1 MQDGVHTAVLLEPDA
16 LNAKILHSSLPDGT
30 LPVHASVEEA
40 LADAPA
46 RGGERHLGAQLA
58 ELTRILLDATSVSQ
72 ALQHV
77 VAATTVV
84 IPHARLVS
92 ITLRDPG
99 GRFFTPVEI
108 PDIAADLDDVQYRT
122 GSGPCLDAARPDG
135 PAYSLDQDLSRT
147 SAWPQFA
154 AVATAHGLN
163 AVLSTALL
171 PAQRAGVGGALNI
184 YAHRGGI
191 TETDRH
197 CALLLATHASLALQQ
212 ARGAEIADLERTHLH
227 RAIASRD
234 VIGQAKG
241 ILMARQGI
249 DADAAFRLLRR
260 ASQDLNVKLA
270 DIAAALVRNHTTLAP
285 RRRRVTP
292 PKESSCRP
300 GRDRRS
306 APAEARLPGS
316 ACLTHSPVVSNPAA
330 PPSPAARRPP
340 PRGGPGRPTFKP
352 CRHPRSRAQWP
363 PQPLATCRNKTART
377 G

>member
-1 MQDGVHTAVLLEPDA
+1 MSAGAEVVAVDAEQALILRISGTLGAETAQATLAELLDATVTLPPPHLVVLDLRDVDHLSAAGVRALGEFAVRRARDGVHAAVLLDPDA
-16 LNAKILHSSLPDGT
+16 LNARILHSSLPAGT
-30 LPVHASVEEA
+30 LPVHASVAEA

-46 RGGERHLGAQLA
+46 PGRERHLGDQLA
-58 ELTRILLDATSVSQ
+58 ALTRILLDATSVSQ

-84 IPHARLVS
+84 VPHARLVS

-99 GRFFTPVEI
+99 GRYFTPVEI

-122 GSGPCLDAARPDG
+122 GSGPCLDAAHPDG
-135 PAYSLDQDLSRT
+135 PAYALDQDLAQT

-154 AVATAHGLN
+154 AVATAHGLG

-171 PAQRAGVGGALNI
+171 PAQRAGLSGALNI

-197 CALLLATHASLALQQ
+197 RALLLATHASLALQH
-212 ARGAEIADLERTHLH
+212 AHGTEIARLERTHLH

-249 DADAAFRLLRR
+249 DADAAFHLLRR
-260 ASQDLNVKLA
+260 TSQDLNVKLA
-270 DIAAALVRNHTTLAP
+270 DIAATLVRNHPAP
-285 RRRRVTP
+285 
-292 PKESSCRP
+292 
-300 GRDRRS
+300 
-306 APAEARLPGS
+306 APAEGE
-316 ACLTHSPVVSNPAA
+316 
-330 PPSPAARRPP
+330 
-340 PRGGPGRPTFKP
+340 
-352 CRHPRSRAQWP
+352 
-363 PQPLATCRNKTART
+363 
-377 G
+377 